1 VGRLAV
7 ADIKSKINDILY
19 ESSPSKY
26 PDHQLLRVVIRSDK
40 AHHLSFLKGFTEWK
54 AIGTWQ
60 EYPDERNTVIEV
72 VYREDACESN
82 GKALKS
88 LLDNLNKK
96 VIGEERLFM
105 ITLPVEVSS
114 V

>member
-1 VGRLAV
+1 M
-7 ADIKSKINDILY
+7 ADIKSQINQILY
-19 ESSPSKY
+19 QSSPLKY
-26 PDHQLLRVVIRSDK
+26 PDHQLLRVVVRSDK
-40 AHHLSFLKGFTEWK
+40 AHHLNFLKGFTEWK

-60 EYPDERNTVIEV
+60 DYPDEHNTVIEV
-72 VYREDACESN
+72 LYREDACESN

-88 LLDNLNKK
+88 LLDNLNKQ